1 MKKFTLLCITLFAVM
16 VALAQDTTKVQDRKK
31 KFIPDSNRTAN
42 TLIYKNSA
50 LTELSVL
57 DTPKAPDSTLLNFEN
72 YNSDYNIHYD
82 TYFFTQS
89 VGIAGRWHRR
99 YFFGTE
105 DRFFNTQTQW
115 TADLS
120 GYNTWLILP
129 DSIPLINTFTPY
141 SRIQYQQG
149 KRQLQITD
157 ALFAVNITPQW
168 NIQGGYH
175 RLTWL
180 GMYKNNTTD
189 VRNAYFNSF
198 YYALN
203 KHFFANQ
210 YLIFNELN
218 YGENGG
224 IYIDS
229 TVTDFFEKQVQAV
242 NTRGLSL
249 AKRNF
254 AGSKMG
260 YQWVCNS
267 LHTLQT
273 TLQYQVDFLFRLTNM
288 EKVLPIYSNYTQ
300 KQEKYITQF
309 GFWQQQY
316 GTGIQ
321 YAFRKVFSQNAE
333 WTRAYTKTPKAMLYK
348 NTSELLPKYVNVDIV
363 RLSNQFQVGD
373 STKHIA
379 VQNQFV
385 KHFNPVM
392 NYQQVQSRLNTKYTF
407 FTFSC
412 DIVQQSGY
420 LFNKIVPLSET
431 DTNIIQLSALR
442 ENAQMLFIHPRAG
455 MTFAKTGR
463 FNIGFFSN
471 RFNQI
476 NYQGFTASAQLR
488 YRKWNIIQNVV
499 YYTENKVKN
508 VPNTVQTKFFYAN
521 YLFKKKMLCHIGL
534 NVYYTGKYQAFLY
547 DIFYDQIFANSNL
560 YQNNIYPSYTGDY
573 IRTDP
578 FLNFSVK
585 RASFY
590 IRFTNIT
597 EGLLGKKGYFTTP
610 FYQMEERAL
619 GFSFSWRFF
628 D

>member
-1 MKKFTLLCITLFAVM
+1 MKTFTLLCIMLFGIIVT
-16 VALAQDTTKVQDRKK
+16 LAQDTTKVQEKKK
-31 KFIPDSNRTAN
+31 KFIPDSNRTSN
-42 TLIYKNSA
+42 TLFYKPHA
-50 LTELSVL
+50 LTQLTVS
-57 DTPKAPDSTLLNFEN
+57 DTPQNPDSSLLNFEN
-72 YNSDYNIHYD
+72 YNPDYNIQYD
-82 TYFFTQS
+82 RYFFTQS
-89 VGIAGRWHRR
+89 TGMAGRWHRR

-105 DRFFNTQTQW
+105 DRFFIPQTQW

-120 GYNTWLILP
+120 GYYTWLIIP
-129 DSIPLINTFTPY
+129 DSLPLINTFTPY

-157 ALFAVNITPQW
+157 AVFSANITPQW

-180 GMYKNNTTD
+180 GMYKNNNTD

-203 KHFFANQ
+203 KRFFAYQ

-224 IYIDS
+224 IAIDS
-229 TVTDFFEKQVQAV
+229 ITTDLFQKDIQTVNAA
-242 NTRGLSL
+242 GLSL
-249 AKRNF
+249 FKRNF
-254 AGSKMG
+254 AGTNMG
-260 YQWVCNS
+260 YQWIS
-267 LHTLQT
+267 TSSHTLQT
-273 TLQYQVDFLFRLTNM
+273 TLHYQVDFLFRLTNM
-288 EKVLPIYSNYTQ
+288 NKVLPIYSQYTN
-300 KQEKYITQF
+300 KQTTYITQY
-309 GFWQQQY
+309 GFWQQKYSAGMQY
-316 GTGIQ
+316 K
-321 YAFRKVFSQNAE
+321 FRNIFSQHAE
-333 WTRAYTKTPKAMLYK
+333 WIRTYTKTPKAMLYK
-348 NTSELLPKYVNVDIV
+348 NSNELFPKYVEVDILN
-363 RLSNQFQVGD
+363 LSNQLHFGD
-373 STKHIA
+373 SSTYLTA
-379 VQNQFV
+379 QNHFV
-385 KHFNPVM
+385 KHFNADM
-392 NYQQVQSRLNTKYTF
+392 NYQQIQSKLNAKYVF

-420 LFNKIVPLSET
+420 LLNKIVPLSET
-431 DTNIIQLSALR
+431 DTNNIQLSALQ
-442 ENAQMLFIHPRAG
+442 EKADVFFIHPRAG

-471 RFNQI
+471 RFNQT
-476 NYQGFTASAQLR
+476 NYQGFTASAQLS
-488 YRKWNIIQNVV
+488 YKKWNIVQNVV
-499 YYTENKVKN
+499 YYTENKIKN
-508 VPNTVQTKFFYAN
+508 VPNTIQTKFFYAN

-547 DIFYDQIFANSNL
+547 DIFYDQVFANPNI
-560 YQNNIYPSYTGDY
+560 YQNTLYPAHTGDY
-573 IRTDP
+573 IRIDP
-578 FLNFSVK
+578 FINFSVK

-597 EGLLGKKGYFTTP
+597 EGLFGKKGYFTTP